1 MTNRSQY
8 MRIIR
13 KKRPYIVSPL
23 LNIAFFSIFSSMIQ
37 SILNKIRDFL
47 APYKNIAYISLA
59 VWCTHIV
66 LRILLLFRNN
76 PYGFPFVSKPD
87 WYIFHAITLD
97 FLWICNSLVIF
108 MIIGA
113 AIQAASKKRVT
124 AAKTLTI
131 IYAVFHSI
139 LLIATIFDHEL
150 MRFLGCHLS
159 FGLANTYKDVS
170 SFRMFWDYSA
180 NDNSI
185 PFIQF
190 FMFALVIPIT
200 YFLYKLYLRKFTSI
214 KKISIFMVIF
224 YVVSYLFINV
234 IWTGHGRLKKLRPVV
249 STVYREFFEIQKKTE
264 FSDDELLAYGKMY
277 QELWQRLEGDSLW
290 EFSSAKESNGLPLY
304 RIPKQELLQSE
315 QLKQQRALKPNFILI
330 LMESERGLN
339 VGCLNPNLKP
349 SPTPFIDSIAAHSRL
364 WERMHTS
371 GLPTTG
377 GVLTTHLG
385 ISDHST
391 LSAAT
396 DLVQQNLPS
405 FASTLTD
412 SGYTTHYMSA
422 ADPAW
427 DNLGVWMSKWY
438 TAQHYDRSR
447 EDDSTFIDHAI
458 SFIRD
463 TLGTQEKPFL
473 ATLMT
478 RSNHY
483 PFNFAAGMTEEQKQK
498 PLTERINY
506 TMAYADRQVSR
517 LIHAIENKDWY
528 QNTYVII
535 MADHG
540 FPLGENGSST
550 MTGYAFSNATWIPFL
565 IHGKG
570 LEPARDT
577 ATASQMDIAPT
588 ILELAG
594 FAVPNIFM
602 GHNLLRGH
610 GEGYSLGAYT
620 GVKAIGLDGYRLISK
635 PSTEEKWLFAEGD
648 TRQDNEVSKEHE
660 DVAKRLQGKLDSLIK
675 LADYSLEKGL

>member
-1 MTNRSQY
+1 
-8 MRIIR
+8 
-13 KKRPYIVSPL
+13 
-23 LNIAFFSIFSSMIQ
+23 
-37 SILNKIRDFL
+37 
-47 APYKNIAYISLA
+47 
-59 VWCTHIV
+59 
-66 LRILLLFRNN
+66 
-76 PYGFPFVSKPD
+76 
-87 WYIFHAITLD
+87 
-97 FLWICNSLVIF
+97 
-108 MIIGA
+108 
-113 AIQAASKKRVT
+113 
-124 AAKTLTI
+124 
-131 IYAVFHSI
+131 
-139 LLIATIFDHEL
+139 
-150 MRFLGCHLS
+150 
-159 FGLANTYKDVS
+159 
-170 SFRMFWDYSA
+170 
-180 NDNSI
+180 
-185 PFIQF
+185 
-190 FMFALVIPIT
+190 
-200 YFLYKLYLRKFTSI
+200 
-214 KKISIFMVIF
+214 MVIF

-264 FSDDELLAYGKMY
+264 FSDGELLAYGKMY

-315 QLKQQRALKPNFILI
+315 QLKQQRSLKPNFILI

-405 FASTLTD
+405 FALTLTD

-506 TMAYADRQVSR
+506 TMAYADRQVAR
-517 LIHAIENKDWY
+517 LIHAIENKEWY

-570 LEPARDT
+570 IEPARDT

-620 GVKAIGLDGYRLISK
+620 GVKAIGLDGYRLIAKTS
-635 PSTEEKWLFAEGD
+635 SEERWLFVEGD

>member
-1 MTNRSQY
+1 MLQSVFNK
-8 MRIIR
+8 I
-13 KKRPYIVSPL
+13 KAFLRPYK
-23 LNIAFFSIFSSMIQ
+23 SIT
-37 SILNKIRDFL
+37 
-47 APYKNIAYISLA
+47 YISLA
-59 VWCTHIV
+59 VWCVHII

-97 FLWICNSLVIF
+97 FLWICNSLAIFLIVGVI
-108 MIIGA
+108 
-113 AIQAASKKRVT
+113 IQAATKKRVT
-124 AAKTLTI
+124 AEKALTI
-131 IYAVFHSI
+131 IYAVFHSV
-139 LLIATIFDHEL
+139 LLIATILDQEL

-159 FGLANTYKDVS
+159 FGLVNTYKDTS
-170 SFRMFWDYSA
+170 SIRMFWDYSA
-180 NDNSI
+180 NDNSV

-190 FMFALVIPIT
+190 FMFAFVLPAS
-200 YFLYKLYLRKFTSI
+200 YFLYKLYLRKFTSL
-214 KKISIFMVIF
+214 KKVSIFIAIF
-224 YVVSYLFINV
+224 YVVSFLFINV

-264 FSDDELLAYGKMY
+264 LSDDELLAYGKMY

-290 EFSSAKESNGLPLY
+290 EFSSAMESNGLPLY
-304 RIPKQELLQSE
+304 RIPKQELLESE
-315 QLKQQRALKPNFILI
+315 QLKQQRARKPNFILI

-349 SPTPFIDSIAAHSRL
+349 SPTPFIDSIAAYSHL

-438 TAQHYDRSR
+438 TAQHYDRNR
-447 EDDSTFIDHAI
+447 EDDSTFFDHAI
-458 SFIRD
+458 SFIKD

-483 PFNFAAGMTEEQKQK
+483 PFNFATGMTEEQKQK

-506 TMAYADRQVSR
+506 TMAYADRQVAR
-517 LIHAIENKDWY
+517 LIHAIEDKDWY

-570 LEPARDT
+570 LEPTRDT

-620 GVKAIGLDGYRLISK
+620 GVTAIGLDGYRLIAKTS
-635 PSTEEKWLFAEGD
+635 SEERWLFAESD
-648 TRQDNEVSKEHE
+648 TRQDKELSKEHE
-660 DVAKRLQGKLDSLIK
+660 DVVKSLHGKLDSLIK

>member
-1 MTNRSQY
+1 MQ
-8 MRIIR
+8 
-13 KKRPYIVSPL
+13 
-23 LNIAFFSIFSSMIQ
+23 SIF
-37 SILNKIRDFL
+37 NKIKEFL
-47 APYKNIAYISLA
+47 RPYKNIIYISLA
-59 VWCTHIV
+59 VWCVHII

-87 WYIFHAITLD
+87 WYIFHAVTLD
-97 FLWICNSLVIF
+97 FLWICNSLAIF
-108 MIIGA
+108 LIIGVI
-113 AIQAASKKRVT
+113 IQAATKKRAT
-124 AAKTLTI
+124 AEKALTI

-139 LLIATIFDHEL
+139 LLIATILDQEL

-159 FGLANTYKDVS
+159 FGLVNTYKDTS
-170 SFRMFWDYSA
+170 SIRMFWDYSA
-180 NDNSI
+180 NDNSV

-190 FMFALVIPIT
+190 FMFVLAIPAA
-200 YFLYKLYLRKFTSI
+200 YFLFKLCLRKFTSL
-214 KKISIFMVIF
+214 KKVSIFIAIF

-264 FSDDELLAYGKMY
+264 FSDDELLTYGKMY

-315 QLKQQRALKPNFILI
+315 QLKQQRSLKPNFILI

-349 SPTPFIDSIAAHSRL
+349 SPTPFIDSIAAYSHL

-438 TAQHYDRSR
+438 TAQHYDRNR
-447 EDDSTFIDHAI
+447 EDDSTFFDHAI
-458 SFIRD
+458 SFIKD

-483 PFNFAAGMTEEQKQK
+483 PFNFATGMTEEQKQK

-506 TMAYADRQVSR
+506 TMAYADRQVAR
-517 LIHAIENKDWY
+517 LIHAIEDKDWY

-577 ATASQMDIAPT
+577 STASQMDIAPT

-620 GVKAIGLDGYRLISK
+620 GVTAIGLDGYRLIAKTS
-635 PSTEEKWLFAEGD
+635 SEERWLFAEGD
-648 TRQDNEVSKEHE
+648 TRQDKELSKEHE
-660 DVAKRLQGKLDSLIK
+660 DVVKSLHGKLDSLIK

>member
-1 MTNRSQY
+1 MMQ
-8 MRIIR
+8 
-13 KKRPYIVSPL
+13 
-23 LNIAFFSIFSSMIQ
+23 SIF
-37 SILNKIRDFL
+37 NKIKEFL
-47 APYKNIAYISLA
+47 RPYKNIIYISLA
-59 VWCTHIV
+59 VWCVHII

-97 FLWICNSLVIF
+97 FLWICNSLAIF
-108 MIIGA
+108 LIIGVI
-113 AIQAASKKRVT
+113 IQAATKKRAT
-124 AAKTLTI
+124 AEKALTI
-131 IYAVFHSI
+131 TYAVFHSV
-139 LLIATIFDHEL
+139 LLIATILDQEL

-159 FGLANTYKDVS
+159 FGLVNTYKDTS
-170 SFRMFWDYSA
+170 SIRMFWDYSA
-180 NDNSI
+180 NDNSV

-190 FMFALVIPIT
+190 FMFVLAIPAA
-200 YFLYKLYLRKFTSI
+200 YFLFKLSLRKFTSL
-214 KKISIFMVIF
+214 KKVSIFIAIF

-277 QELWQRLEGDSLW
+277 QELWLRLEGDSLW

-315 QLKQQRALKPNFILI
+315 QLKQQRSLKPNFILI

-349 SPTPFIDSIAAHSRL
+349 SPTPFIDSIAAYSHL

-438 TAQHYDRSR
+438 TAQHYDRNR
-447 EDDSTFIDHAI
+447 EDDSTFFDHAI
-458 SFIRD
+458 SFIKD

-483 PFNFAAGMTEEQKQK
+483 PFNFATGMTEEQKQK

-506 TMAYADRQVSR
+506 TMAYADRQVAR
-517 LIHAIENKDWY
+517 LIHAIEDKDWY

-577 ATASQMDIAPT
+577 STASQMDIAPT

-620 GVKAIGLDGYRLISK
+620 GVTAIGLDGYRLIAKTS
-635 PSTEEKWLFAEGD
+635 SEERWLFAEGD
-648 TRQDNEVSKEHE
+648 TRQDKELSKEHE
-660 DVAKRLQGKLDSLIK
+660 DVVKSLHGKLDSLIK

>member
-1 MTNRSQY
+1 MMQSIFNK
-8 MRIIR
+8 I
-13 KKRPYIVSPL
+13 KEFLRPYK
-23 LNIAFFSIFSSMIQ
+23 
-37 SILNKIRDFL
+37 KI
-47 APYKNIAYISLA
+47 IYISLA
-59 VWCTHIV
+59 VWCVHII

-87 WYIFHAITLD
+87 WYIFHAVTLD
-97 FLWICNSLVIF
+97 FLWICNSLAIFLIVGVI
-108 MIIGA
+108 
-113 AIQAASKKRVT
+113 IQAATKKRAT
-124 AAKTLTI
+124 AEKALTI

-139 LLIATIFDHEL
+139 LLIATILDQEL

-159 FGLANTYKDVS
+159 FGLVNTYKDTS
-170 SFRMFWDYSA
+170 SIRMFWDYSA
-180 NDNSI
+180 NDNSV

-190 FMFALVIPIT
+190 FMFVLAIPAA
-200 YFLYKLYLRKFTSI
+200 YFLFKLCLRKFTSL
-214 KKISIFMVIF
+214 KKVSIFIAIF

-315 QLKQQRALKPNFILI
+315 QLKQQRSLKPNFILI

-349 SPTPFIDSIAAHSRL
+349 SPTPFIDSIAAYSHL

-438 TAQHYDRSR
+438 TAQHYDRNR
-447 EDDSTFIDHAI
+447 EDDSTFFDHAI
-458 SFIRD
+458 SFIKD

-483 PFNFAAGMTEEQKQK
+483 PFNFATGMTEEQKQK

-506 TMAYADRQVSR
+506 TMAYADRQVAR
-517 LIHAIENKDWY
+517 LIHAIEDKDWY

-577 ATASQMDIAPT
+577 STASQMDIAPT

-620 GVKAIGLDGYRLISK
+620 GVTAIGLDGYRLIAKTS
-635 PSTEEKWLFAEGD
+635 SEERWLFAEGD
-648 TRQDNEVSKEHE
+648 TRQDKELSKEHE
-660 DVAKRLQGKLDSLIK
+660 DVVKSLHGKLDSLIK